1 LELAS
6 SGSSC
11 LRFEL
16 SRRATQ
22 TTRANEGL
30 QDEMYVSMSRE
41 TIDKGALLTPRSG
54 DESFA
59 RGKIVLCAELRKDCG
74 SLRATRDAID
84 CGTSA

>member
-1 LELAS
+1 
-6 SGSSC
+6 
-11 LRFEL
+11 
-16 SRRATQ
+16 
-22 TTRANEGL
+22 
-30 QDEMYVSMSRE
+30 MYVSMSRE